1 MAAANDESTALA
13 GQVAV
18 VTGSGRGIGRAIA
31 LAYAGA
37 GAHVVVTARTRS
49 QIDAVRD
56 EIIAAGGTAVALAAD
71 VTDRGAVAT
80 LVSQAIDSFG
90 RLDIVVANAG
100 ATSPP
105 TRISPAD
112 DFEYVVN
119 VNLLSVHHLALACEP
134 HLRERGG
141 KFIVTGSGAGRRP
154 FKGGAAYS
162 VSKAAVSMLV
172 RCLAVEWRDASIA
185 VNEII
190 PGPVRTEMAEG
201 ILDVPNIDAA
211 IRMDWHKT
219 PDDVAPIALFV
230 ARQSN
235 DGPSGQV
242 FSLLG
247 RDL

>member
-1 MAAANDESTALA
+1 MAAETQSLS

-31 LAYAGA
+31 RAYAAA
-37 GAHVVVTARTRS
+37 GAHVVVTARS
-49 QIDAVRD
+49 QEQIDAVRD
-56 EIIAAGGTAVALAAD
+56 EIIADGGTAISVCCD
-71 VTDRGAVAT
+71 VTNREDVSGLIAAT
-80 LVSQAIDSFG
+80 IESFG

-100 ATSPP
+100 ATSPS
-105 TRISPAD
+105 SPVSPID
-112 DFEYVVN
+112 DFAYVVD
-119 VNLLSVHHLALACEP
+119 VNLVSVQHLALVCEP

-141 KFIVTGSGAGRRP
+141 KFIVMGSGAGRRP
-154 FKGGAAYS
+154 FKGGAGYS

-172 RCLAVEWRDASIA
+172 RCLAVEWRESAIA

-190 PGPVRTEMAEG
+190 PGPVHTEMAAK

-211 IRMDWHKT
+211 IRLDWHKT
-219 PDDVAPIALFV
+219 PDDVTPLALFL
-230 ARQSN
+230 AQQPN
-235 DGPSGQV
+235 NGPSGQV

>member
-1 MAAANDESTALA
+1 MAAATDESTPLA
-13 GQVAV
+13 GQVAI

-31 LAYAGA
+31 LAYAQA

-49 QIDAVRD
+49 QIDSVRD
-56 EIIAAGGTAVALAAD
+56 EIVATGGTAIALTSD
-71 VTDRGAVAT
+71 VTDRDGVAT
-80 LVSQAIDSFG
+80 LVSQTIESFG

-100 ATSPP
+100 ATSPS
-105 TRISPAD
+105 TRVSPVD
-112 DFEYVVN
+112 DFAYVIN
-119 VNLLSVHHLALACEP
+119 VNLLSVQQLALACEP

-141 KFIVTGSGAGRRP
+141 KLIVMGSGAGRRP
-154 FKGGAAYS
+154 FKGGSGYS

-190 PGPVRTEMAEG
+190 PGPVKTEMAAG

-211 IRMDWHKT
+211 IRLDWHKT
-219 PDDVAPIALFV
+219 PDDVTPIALFL

-247 RDL
+247 RDR

>member
-1 MAAANDESTALA
+1 VRGEITA
-13 GQVAV
+13 
-18 VTGSGRGIGRAIA
+18 
-31 LAYAGA
+31 
-37 GAHVVVTARTRS
+37 
-49 QIDAVRD
+49 
-56 EIIAAGGTAVALAAD
+56 EGGTAIAMASD
-71 VTDRGAVAT
+71 VTDQDAVMA
-80 LVSQAIDSFG
+80 LVSQTIDSFG
-90 RLDIVVANAG
+90 QLDIVVANAG
-100 ATSPP
+100 ATFPP
-105 TRISPAD
+105 TPISPAD
-112 DFEYVVN
+112 DFAYVVN
-119 VNLLSVHHLALACEP
+119 VNLLSVQHLALACEP

-141 KFIVTGSGAGRRP
+141 KFIVIGSGAGRRP
-154 FKGGAAYS
+154 FKGGAGYS

-190 PGPVRTEMAEG
+190 PGPVRTEMAAG
-201 ILDVPNIDAA
+201 ILDVPNIDTA

-219 PDDVAPIALFV
+219 PDDVAPIALFL

>member
-1 MAAANDESTALA
+1 MAVATDESTALA
-13 GQVAV
+13 GQVAL

-31 LAYAGA
+31 IAYARA
-37 GAHVVVTARTRS
+37 GAQVVVTARTRS
-49 QIDAVRD
+49 QIDSVRD
-56 EIIAAGGTAVALAAD
+56 EITAAGGTAIAVASD
-71 VTDRGAVAT
+71 VTDRDGVTT
-80 LVSQAIDSFG
+80 LVAQTIENFG

-100 ATSPP
+100 ATSPAAP
-105 TRISPAD
+105 VSPVD
-112 DFEYVVN
+112 DFAYVIN
-119 VNLLSVHHLALACEP
+119 VNLLSVHHLALVCEP
-134 HLRERGG
+134 YLRERGG
-141 KFIVTGSGAGRRP
+141 KLIVMGSGAGRRP
-154 FKGGAAYS
+154 FKGGSGYS

-172 RCLAVEWRDASIA
+172 RSLAVEWRDASIA

-190 PGPVRTEMAEG
+190 PGPVRTEMAAG

-219 PDDVAPIALFV
+219 PDDVTPIALFL
-230 ARQSN
+230 AAQSN